1 MQTAR
6 MVQAVILMMI
16 VAMAASCAASKD
28 YAKKLFNP
36 DQPVTKDSQ
45 NLSVRFLDLD
55 DLEPDKNN
63 WVKTDIINGPDTT
76 NKTLA
81 LDNLSEQIPA
91 VVKKGVKD
99 TLIKSDKAVSDPVA
113 KSTINSSSTRQK
125 KVREE

>member
-1 MQTAR
+1 
-6 MVQAVILMMI
+6 
-16 VAMAASCAASKD
+16 MAASCAASKD

-36 DQPVTKDSQ
+36 DQPVIKDSQ